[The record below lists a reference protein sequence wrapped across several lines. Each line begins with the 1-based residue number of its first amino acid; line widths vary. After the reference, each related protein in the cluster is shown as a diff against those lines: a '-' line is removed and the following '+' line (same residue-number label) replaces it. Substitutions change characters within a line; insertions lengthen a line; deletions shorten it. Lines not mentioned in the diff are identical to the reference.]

1 MWTSK
6 TGQFDAAETSRL
18 ETMPAAQLAAALI
31 GSGPVVALRAL
42 TEVRL
47 NGDTSKLHEL
57 LRNQALTA
65 YWRGYAGDFGLDGKE
80 PGYAR
85 ELEAILATL

>member
-1 MWTSK
+1 MWTGK
-6 TGQFDAAETSRL
+6 TGQFGAQEVRRLEVTSAAE
-18 ETMPAAQLAAALI
+18 LAAALI

-47 NGDTSKLHEL
+47 NGDTTKLHEL

-65 YWRGYAGDFGLDGKE
+65 YWRGYMSDFGLDGKE

-85 ELEAILATL
+85 ELEAILAKL